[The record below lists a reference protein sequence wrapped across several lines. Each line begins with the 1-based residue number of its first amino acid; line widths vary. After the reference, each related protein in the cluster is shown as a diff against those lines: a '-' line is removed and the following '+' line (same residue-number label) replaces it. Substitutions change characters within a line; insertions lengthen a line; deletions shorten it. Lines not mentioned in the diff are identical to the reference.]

1 MLRVNWSEHAKLL
14 KKKKIKSLINRSKKK
29 QNKVMLINLYHP
41 HQKLKNQTI
50 QRKIMKQKDTQE
62 LELKSIRLEREL
74 YC

>member
-1 MLRVNWSEHAKLL
+1 
-14 KKKKIKSLINRSKKK
+14 
-29 QNKVMLINLYHP
+29 MLINLYHP